1 MQLTSQEVERLR
13 SLDLPGL
20 TALDAENETV
30 RIRTTDADGTMRA
43 LYASGIEIRDV
54 TVEASHLDD
63 VSLKLAQSEEE
74 PCLFLAYV
82 ASKRSEPC
90 GIPSLRPRVDRPDSA
105 VPDRRSRW
113 SAADQI
119 GGVSASV

>member
-1 MQLTSQEVERLR
+1 VERLR

-54 TVEASHLDD
+54 TVETSHLDD
-63 VSLKLAQSEEE
+63 VFLKLAQAEEE
-74 PCLFLAYV
+74 P
-82 ASKRSEPC
+82 
-90 GIPSLRPRVDRPDSA
+90 
-105 VPDRRSRW
+105 
-113 SAADQI
+113 
-119 GGVSASV
+119 